1 MMRREFI
8 TLLGGAAASWPL
20 AAGAQQ
26 PAMPII
32 GWVSSTQSGVA
43 ATDREQ
49 QRRARTFHQGLRET
63 GYVDGQNVT
72 IEYRG
77 ADGQYDRLPGL
88 VRDLVQRQ
96 VTIIVA
102 GGIPAALAAKATTT
116 TIPLVFYVGGDP
128 VELGLVGSLNRPGG
142 NLTGVTVPNAEL
154 GPKRLELLHELA
166 PAATTIALLVN
177 PTNRNAEAVSTD
189 LQAAARKLGLQLH
202 ILRASTD
209 RELDTVFATLAQ
221 LRAGGLV
228 ISPDGFFVSQSEQL
242 AALTVRHA
250 VPAIFQFREFAAAG
264 GLMSYGASAEDAWRL
279 IGTYAGRILKGEKP
293 ADLPVQQPTK
303 YELVINL
310 KTSKALGLTVPL
322 IMQMTADEVI
332 E

>member
-1 MMRREFI
+1 
-8 TLLGGAAASWPL
+8 L
-20 AAGAQQ
+20 
-26 PAMPII
+26 
-32 GWVSSTQSGVA
+32 
-43 ATDREQ
+43 
-49 QRRARTFHQGLRET
+49 RRARSSRRCRSSAGSAARSLARLPPIASSSGARAFHHGLSET
-63 GYVDGQNVT
+63 GYVEGRNVA

-96 VTIIVA
+96 VTVIVA
-102 GGIPAALAAKATTT
+102 GGIPAALAAKAANT
-116 TIPLVFYVGGDP
+116 TIPLVFYVGGNP

-209 RELDTVFATLAQ
+209 RELDTGFATLAR

-242 AALTVRHA
+242 ATLTVRHA

-279 IGTYAGRILKGEKP
+279 IGTYAGRILRGEKP

-310 KTSKALGLTVPL
+310 KTSKALTVPL
-322 IMQMTADEVI
+322 IMQMTADELI

>member
-1 MMRREFI
+1 MRRREFI
-8 TLLGGAAASWPL
+8 TLLGGAAAACPIS
-20 AAGAQQ
+20 ARAQQ
-26 PAMPII
+26 TAMPII
-32 GWVSSTQSGVA
+32 GWVSSTQSGAA

-49 QRRARTFHQGLRET
+49 QRRARAFHQGLRET

-72 IEYRG
+72 VEYRG

-166 PAATTIALLVN
+166 PAATTIA
-177 PTNRNAEAVSTD
+177 S
-189 LQAAARKLGLQLH
+189 
-202 ILRASTD
+202 
-209 RELDTVFATLAQ
+209 ATH
-221 LRAGGLV
+221 G
-228 ISPDGFFVSQSEQL
+228 
-242 AALTVRHA
+242 
-250 VPAIFQFREFAAAG
+250 
-264 GLMSYGASAEDAWRL
+264 
-279 IGTYAGRILKGEKP
+279 
-293 ADLPVQQPTK
+293 
-303 YELVINL
+303 
-310 KTSKALGLTVPL
+310 
-322 IMQMTADEVI
+322 
-332 E
+332 